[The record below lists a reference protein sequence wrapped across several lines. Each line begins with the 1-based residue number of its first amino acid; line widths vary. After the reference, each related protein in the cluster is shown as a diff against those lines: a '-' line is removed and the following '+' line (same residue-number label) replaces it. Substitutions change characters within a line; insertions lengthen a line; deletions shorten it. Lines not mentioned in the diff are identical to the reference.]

1 MRSLVGWLNI
11 LGGLC
16 LVIAIVETVG
26 KLIFGFPQI
35 PYLTANIAGPFDYAL
50 AYTEWSGL
58 VAEGGHEDE
67 DENRPAPAPPGFAPK
82 PAPESKGG
90 AESKVLWYRGGRA
103 DVRRGRVGNGG
114 PF

>member
-58 VAEGGHEDE
+58 VAEGGH
-67 DENRPAPAPPGFAPK
+67 GH
-82 PAPESKGG
+82 
-90 AESKVLWYRGGRA
+90 GGR
-103 DVRRGRVGNGG
+103 GREPSRTG
-114 PF
+114 PTGLCTKTRP